1 MIKLR
6 NYSGDGWMNLELVY
20 VTDKDGV
27 YKEDGFRVGTRFDHL
42 KAAFKHGF
50 SHEKTPASPAK

>member
-1 MIKLR
+1 
-6 NYSGDGWMNLELVY
+6 MNLELVY

-42 KAAFKHGF
+42 KAAFKHAF